1 MSNPSTGPPPPPP
14 PPFRPVADFISRWP
28 PSSGGRFL
36 PFALPASVNQ
46 RFSTPAT
53 RRWPRHSHQRAAAQD
68 DRRKLKKKQSKTRK
82 EIYKKNSIKIIQRP
96 RALIAFTP
104 CFSDTNGVIK
114 KKPVATEGSSRTK
127 NELTKNTNQ
136 HEHAID
142 WASGPS
148 RYKL

>member
-1 MSNPSTGPPPPPP
+1 MSNPSTGPPPPPPP

-114 KKPVATEGSSRTK
+114 KKTSRNGRIVE
-127 NELTKNTNQ
+127 NEERINEKHQSTRTRHRLSLRS
-136 HEHAID
+136 EPI
-142 WASGPS
+142 
-148 RYKL
+148 